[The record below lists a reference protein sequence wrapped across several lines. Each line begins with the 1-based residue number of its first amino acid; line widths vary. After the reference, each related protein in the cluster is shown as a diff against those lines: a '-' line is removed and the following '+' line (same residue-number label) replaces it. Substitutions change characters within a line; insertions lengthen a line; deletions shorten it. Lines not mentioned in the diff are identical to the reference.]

1 MNMLRHWE
9 YIIARD
15 HKGWD
20 GNGDIPAGGKYSEQF
35 SGYPEGKR
43 VTDQSKLR

>member
-1 MNMLRHWE
+1 MNMLLHWE

-20 GNGDIPAGGKYSEQF
+20 GNGGIPAGGWGRKYSEQL

-43 VTDQSKLR
+43 VTD